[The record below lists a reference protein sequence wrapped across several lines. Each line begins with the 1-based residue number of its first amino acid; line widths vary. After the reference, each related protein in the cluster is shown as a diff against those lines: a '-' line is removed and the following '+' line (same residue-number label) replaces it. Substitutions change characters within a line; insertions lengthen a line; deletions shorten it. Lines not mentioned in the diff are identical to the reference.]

1 MKKIDKKRLL
11 DDLFR
16 TIIVVVAN
24 VLLSFAT
31 VWFLE
36 PARLYSGGAT
46 GLSQLFVR
54 IIERFGGRF
63 NLGLMTFIINIPIA
77 VVGWRFVSKRFAIFS
92 IMAIGVQSLVTG
104 LIDTSPFAVLAHDI
118 VTDSGSVM
126 NYGGILTLAI
136 FGGLLAGFASG
147 LALKFGTS
155 TGGVDILAQALALH
169 KGISIG
175 MFTMIFNIIITL
187 VGGLFLQGSLIV
199 VLYTFVRLILN
210 SLVMDKIHTA
220 YTYTSLNIFTS
231 HGEEIAERLMIE
243 LNRGC
248 TIFEGVGAYTHQKHT
263 ELYCVLSTYEVE
275 KAMIII
281 QKIDPATFVVAS
293 PVRKVKGNFIKK
305 TIV

>member
-281 QKIDPATFVVAS
+281 KKIDPATFVVVS
-293 PVRKVKGNFIKK
+293 PVRKVTGNFIKK